1 MIVDETQVVSDSPL
15 KMEITIS
22 STNKPISLKFKQ
34 SKQVNNNKENNRGNI
49 CAGHN
54 VIVTL
59 SCHQFYNP
67 FTWNHN
73 E

>member
-15 KMEITIS
+15 TCGQRAMEITIP
-22 STNKPISLKFKQ
+22 STNKPKFKQ
-34 SKQVNNNKENNRGNI
+34 SKQVNNNNNNNRGNI
-49 CAGHN
+49 CAG
-54 VIVTL
+54 
-59 SCHQFYNP
+59 HQFYNP